1 MKIIGASGKCA
12 ILIEI
17 SPEELAIVTN
27 WRNPFTP
34 RWEAHLQDL
43 GPRTIDLAKEFGQA
57 RELLDSFRGIAPALK
72 QSAARLEKLA
82 SEVEIHEPD
91 VSLLPKKEG

>member
-1 MKIIGASGKCA
+1 MRIIGASGKSA

-27 WRNPFTP
+27 WRNPFAP

-57 RELLDSFRGIAPALK
+57 RELLDSFRGIAPGLL
-72 QSAARLEKLA
+72 QSAKRLERLA
-82 SEVEIHEPD
+82 DEVALHEPD